1 MTGVGQEYEAP
12 LNAEVELDGT
22 LDLKTNTDIIL
33 EIAK

>member
-1 MTGVGQEYEAP
+1 MTGVGQEYEPP
-12 LNAEVELDGT
+12 LSDEVELDGT